1 MDMHRTHPQG
11 LRQDPAGWDETQ
23 GRGKEGADLFLMR
36 RGLFAHPEVFL
47 CSAMMGISVGSTN
60 RQDAAVDDAVLR
72 KKEQK
77 DVELDKKILALRKK
91 NEALIR
97 RYQEIEEDKKRAEQ
111 EGMAVTSRRPKQDGL
126 TITITKAHNDLKDAI
141 TQTEHY
147 GQDSPALSLDKRVV
161 SEKWGSPCPTSP
173 GFGIGSEEEE
183 EEEEEEADHM
193 FTFRMGKRMQL
204 AVTMDNKAKGKR
216 IVSEKRAESFPGP
229 GRAPELSEEETD
241 HLVAFRRGRRMQIA
255 ITMDNKEKRE
265 ERRTA
270 EKRRS
275 DSDRGPESE
284 HSRKDGGK
292 PVQKSLGDL
301 SFPMTGRERSE
312 YIRWKRE
319 REQIDLERLARHKNA
334 KGEWRRAWDVEK
346 SEHMFEEDFVKDGE
360 PALDNPS
367 NKKGGRNARK
377 FQHKSFPPDGRGGH
391 HGVNVSD
398 PGPKAVPAVSSRAK
412 GKDRLTGR
420 ARRWDAKEGEDMSF
434 LKDELDGQRNLGADK
449 RKSRSDEGVEEDCTA
464 ELEEKGKQPSLQDHG
479 ASSSQWLRNG
489 KVQPAHNGQKEEQ
502 RGVRSCSTEVSVV
515 SAGDSEPG
523 PKPGKESV
531 GEDASRKSGTAGIL
545 QEKES
550 TEGTASQGSLPS
562 TVQATRPGSQEALSL
577 PVGANG
583 DGAGLG
589 KHPASEQESSEN
601 SSNRHGGDLDAAVG
615 DRLDA
620 DQGQLVSKGGKEVT
634 QTTVLEGQTLL
645 LKGSE
650 DAEGTEHHEPSALG
664 KTNSDKTVV
673 PEQDMAKSQ
682 SGEGD
687 QPEDCKDKDSGDTH
701 NLQRL
706 HQLA

>member
-1 MDMHRTHPQG
+1 MSNMHR
-11 LRQDPAGWDETQ
+11 A
-23 GRGKEGADLFLMR
+23 
-36 RGLFAHPEVFL
+36 
-47 CSAMMGISVGSTN
+47 
-60 RQDAAVDDAVLR
+60 DAAVDDVVLR

-126 TITITKAHNDLKDAI
+126 TITITKAHND
-141 TQTEHY
+141 
-147 GQDSPALSLDKRVV
+147 KRVV
-161 SEKWGSPCPTSP
+161 SEKWASPCSASP
-173 GFGIGSEEEE
+173 GFGIGSEE

-229 GRAPELSEEETD
+229 GRVPELGEEDTD

-255 ITMDNKEKRE
+255 ITMDNKEKAE

-292 PVQKSLGDL
+292 SVQKSPGDL

-312 YIRWKRE
+312 YMRWKRE

-367 NKKGGRNARK
+367 NKKGG
-377 FQHKSFPPDGRGGH
+377 GH

-398 PGPKAVPAVSSRAK
+398 PGPKAVPAMSSRAK

-434 LKDELDGQRNLGADK
+434 LKDDLDGQRSLGVDK
-449 RKSRSDEGVEEDCTA
+449 RKSRGEEGVEENCTA
-464 ELEEKGKQPSLQDHG
+464 EQEKGKQPSLQDHG
-479 ASSSQWLRNG
+479 ASSAQRLRKEGG
-489 KVQPAHNGQKEEQ
+489 KVHPAHNGQKEER
-502 RGVRSCSTEVSVV
+502 RGVKGCSTEVSVT
-515 SAGDSEPG
+515 STEPG
-523 PKPGKESV
+523 PKSSKESV
-531 GEDASRKSGTAGIL
+531 GEDANGKPGTAETS
-545 QEKES
+545 QKES
-550 TEGTASQGSLPS
+550 TGSTASPSSLPS
-562 TVQATRPGSQEALSL
+562 TVPATSEETLSL
-577 PVGANG
+577 PVGANV
-583 DGAGLG
+583 DGAG
-589 KHPASEQESSEN
+589 SEKNPVSQQESSQD
-601 SSNRHGGDLDAAVG
+601 SSNCHGEQLDTAAG

-620 DQGQLVSKGGKEVT
+620 DQGQLVGRGGEEVT
-634 QTTVLEGQTLL
+634 QSTALEGQALA
-645 LKGSE
+645 LKGGE
-650 DAEGTEHHEPSALG
+650 DAEGTEHQEPLPPG
-664 KTNSDKTVV
+664 KASSDKAVV
-673 PEQDMAKSQ
+673 PEQDPAKAQ
-682 SGEGD
+682 PGEGD
-687 QPEDCKDKDSGDTH
+687 QPEDCKDKDTGDAL
-701 NLQRL
+701 N
-706 HQLA
+706 

>member
-1 MDMHRTHPQG
+1 MSNMHR
-11 LRQDPAGWDETQ
+11 A
-23 GRGKEGADLFLMR
+23 
-36 RGLFAHPEVFL
+36 
-47 CSAMMGISVGSTN
+47 
-60 RQDAAVDDAVLR
+60 DAAVDDAVLR

-147 GQDSPALSLDKRVV
+147 GQDSPALSMDKRVV
-161 SEKWGSPCPTSP
+161 SEKWVSPCPTSP
-173 GFGIGSEEEE
+173 GFAIGSEEED
-183 EEEEEEADHM
+183 EEEEADHM

-216 IVSEKRAESFPGP
+216 IVSEKRPECFSGP
-229 GRAPELSEEETD
+229 GRVPDLSEEETD

-255 ITMDNKEKRE
+255 ITMDNKEKAE

-275 DSDRGPESE
+275 DSDKGPEIE

-292 PVQKSLGDL
+292 SLQKSPGDL

-319 REQIDLERLARHKNA
+319 RDQIDLERLARHKNA

-346 SEHMFEEDFVKDGE
+346 SENMFEEDFVKDGE

-398 PGPKAVPAVSSRAK
+398 PGSKAVPAVSSRAK

-420 ARRWDAKEGEDMSF
+420 ARRWDAKEGEDLSF
-434 LKDELDGQRNLGADK
+434 LKDDLDGQRSLGMDK
-449 RKSRSDEGVEEDCTA
+449 RKSRGEEGVEENCTA
-464 ELEEKGKQPSLQDHG
+464 ELEEKVKQPSSQDHG
-479 ASSSQWLRNG
+479 ASSSQRLRSG
-489 KVQPAHNGQKEEQ
+489 KAQSAHNGQKEER
-502 RGVRSCSTEVSVV
+502 RGVKGFSTGVSVA
-515 SAGDSEPG
+515 STGDSEPG
-523 PKPGKESV
+523 PKLSKEGV
-531 GEDASRKSGTAGIL
+531 GEDASEKPGTAAIS
-545 QEKES
+545 QEEENTDS
-550 TEGTASQGSLPS
+550 TASQSSLPS
-562 TVQATRPGSQEALSL
+562 TAQATRHGSEETLSL
-577 PVGANG
+577 PMGVNL
-583 DGAGLG
+583 DGAGSE
-589 KHPASEQESSEN
+589 KTTASEQSTET
-601 SSNRHGGDLDAAVG
+601 SSNGHGGKHDTAAG

-620 DQGQLVSKGGKEVT
+620 GQGQLVTKGEEEVT
-634 QTTVLEGQTLL
+634 QDTALQGQTLA
-645 LKGSE
+645 LKGGE
-650 DAEGTEHHEPSALG
+650 DAEGTEHRGESLTPREA
-664 KTNSDKTVV
+664 NSDKTVV
-673 PEQDMAKSQ
+673 SEQDTANSQ
-682 SGEGD
+682 SREGD
-687 QPEDCKDKDSGDTH
+687 QPVDCKDKDSGDTL
-701 NLQRL
+701 N
-706 HQLA
+706 

>member
-1 MDMHRTHPQG
+1 MQHLCEVAPLEPMESLQSSP
-11 LRQDPAGWDETQ
+11 DP
-23 GRGKEGADLFLMR
+23 GAK
-36 RGLFAHPEVFL
+36 
-47 CSAMMGISVGSTN
+47 
-60 RQDAAVDDAVLR
+60 DAAVDDAVLR

-147 GQDSPALSLDKRVV
+147 GQDSPALSMDKRVV

-173 GFGIGSEEEE
+173 GFGLGSEED
-183 EEEEEEADHM
+183 EEEEEADHM

-216 IVSEKRAESFPGP
+216 IVSEKRAESFPGS
-229 GRAPELSEEETD
+229 GRVPDLSEEETD

-255 ITMDNKEKRE
+255 ITMDNKEKAE

-292 PVQKSLGDL
+292 PVQKSPGDL

-319 REQIDLERLARHKNA
+319 RDQIDLERLARHKNA

-377 FQHKSFPPDGRGGH
+377 FQHRSFPPDGRGGGH

-398 PGPKAVPAVSSRAK
+398 PGPKTVPVVSSRAK

-420 ARRWDAKEGEDMSF
+420 ARRWDAREGEDMSL
-434 LKDELDGQRNLGADK
+434 LKDDLDGQRSLGMDR
-449 RKSRSDEGVEEDCTA
+449 RKSRGDEGVEENSTA
-464 ELEEKGKQPSLQDHG
+464 ELEEKGKQSSPQDHG
-479 ASSSQWLRNG
+479 ASSQRLRGG
-489 KVQPAHNGQKEEQ
+489 KVQPAHNGQKEER
-502 RGVRSCSTEVSVV
+502 RGVRGCSTEVSVA

-523 PKPGKESV
+523 PKPSKESV
-531 GEDASRKSGTAGIL
+531 GEDANGKPGTADIS
-545 QEKES
+545 QEKQS
-550 TEGTASQGSLPS
+550 TDSTASQRSLPS
-562 TVQATRPGSQEALSL
+562 TVQATRPGSEETLSQ
-577 PVGANG
+577 PMRVNV
-583 DGAGLG
+583 DGAGLE
-589 KHPASEQESSEN
+589 KQPTSEQESSEN
-601 SSNRHGGDLDAAVG
+601 SSNSHGGKLDTAAG

-620 DQGQLVSKGGKEVT
+620 GQGQLVSKGGEEVT
-634 QTTVLEGQTLL
+634 QTTALEGQVLA

-650 DAEGTEHHEPSALG
+650 DAEGTEHHEPLSPG
-664 KTNSDKTVV
+664 KDSSDKTVV
-673 PEQDMAKSQ
+673 PEQDTAKSQ
-682 SGEGD
+682 SREGD
-687 QPEDCKDKDSGDTH
+687 QSEDCKDKNSGDTL
-701 NLQRL
+701 N
-706 HQLA
+706 

>member
-1 MDMHRTHPQG
+1 MSNMHR
-11 LRQDPAGWDETQ
+11 
-23 GRGKEGADLFLMR
+23 AD
-36 RGLFAHPEVFL
+36 
-47 CSAMMGISVGSTN
+47 T
-60 RQDAAVDDAVLR
+60 AVDDAVLR

-111 EGMAVTSRRPKQDGL
+111 GGMAVTSRRPKQDGL
-126 TITITKAHNDLKDAI
+126 TITITKAHND
-141 TQTEHY
+141 
-147 GQDSPALSLDKRVV
+147 KRVV

-173 GFGIGSEEEE
+173 AFGIGSEE

-216 IVSEKRAESFPGP
+216 IVSEKRTESFPGP
-229 GRAPELSEEETD
+229 GRVPDLSEEEMD

-255 ITMDNKEKRE
+255 ITMDNKEKGE

-275 DSDRGPESE
+275 DSERGPESE

-292 PVQKSLGDL
+292 PVQKSPGDL

-319 REQIDLERLARHKNA
+319 RDQIDLERLARHKNA

-367 NKKGGRNARK
+367 SKKGGRNARK
-377 FQHKSFPPDGRGGH
+377 FQHRSFPADGRGGGH
-391 HGVNVSD
+391 RGVNVSD

-420 ARRWDAKEGEDMSF
+420 ARRWDAKEGEDMS
-434 LKDELDGQRNLGADK
+434 LVKDDLDGQRSLDMDR
-449 RKSRSDEGVEEDCTA
+449 RKSRGDEGVEENCTA
-464 ELEEKGKQPSLQDHG
+464 ELEEKGKQPSLQNHG
-479 ASSSQWLRNG
+479 ASSSQQLQSG
-489 KVQPAHNGQKEEQ
+489 KVQPAQNGQKEEQ
-502 RGVRSCSTEVSVV
+502 RGVRGWSTEVSVA

-523 PKPGKESV
+523 PKPSKESV
-531 GEDASRKSGTAGIL
+531 GEDASGKPGTADMSL
-545 QEKES
+545 EKES
-550 TEGTASQGSLPS
+550 TDSTASESSLRS
-562 TVQATRPGSQEALSL
+562 TVQGTRPGSEETLSL
-577 PVGANG
+577 PVGVIV
-583 DGAGLG
+583 DGAGLE
-589 KHPASEQESSEN
+589 KQPASEQEPSEN
-601 SSNRHGGDLDAAVG
+601 SSSSHGGNLDTRAG

-620 DQGQLVSKGGKEVT
+620 DQGQLVSKGGEEVT
-634 QTTVLEGQTLL
+634 QTTALEGQALAL
-645 LKGSE
+645 QESE
-650 DAEGTEHHEPSALG
+650 DAEGTEHHEPLAPG
-664 KTNSDKTVV
+664 KASSDKAVV
-673 PEQDMAKSQ
+673 PEQDTAKSQ

-701 NLQRL
+701 N
-706 HQLA
+706 

>member
-1 MDMHRTHPQG
+1 
-11 LRQDPAGWDETQ
+11 
-23 GRGKEGADLFLMR
+23 
-36 RGLFAHPEVFL
+36 
-47 CSAMMGISVGSTN
+47 
-60 RQDAAVDDAVLR
+60 DAAVDDAVLR

-147 GQDSPALSLDKRVV
+147 GQDSPALSMDKRVV

-173 GFGIGSEEEE
+173 GFGLGSEE

-216 IVSEKRAESFPGP
+216 IVSEKRADCFPGP
-229 GRAPELSEEETD
+229 GRVPDLSEEETD

-255 ITMDNKEKRE
+255 ITMDNKEKVE

-284 HSRKDGGK
+284 HGRKDGGK
-292 PVQKSLGDL
+292 SVQKSPGDL

-319 REQIDLERLARHKNA
+319 RDQIDLERLARHKNA

-367 NKKGGRNARK
+367 NKKGGG
-377 FQHKSFPPDGRGGH
+377 Q

-434 LKDELDGQRNLGADK
+434 LKDDLDGQRSLGTDK
-449 RKSRSDEGVEEDCTA
+449 RKSRGEEGVEENCTA
-464 ELEEKGKQPSLQDHG
+464 ELEEKVKQPSLQDHG
-479 ASSSQWLRNG
+479 ASSSQRLRSG
-489 KVQPAHNGQKEEQ
+489 KVQSAHNGQKEER
-502 RGVRSCSTEVSVV
+502 RGVKGISTEVSVA
-515 SAGDSEPG
+515 STGDSEPG
-523 PKPGKESV
+523 PKPNKEGV
-531 GEDASRKSGTAGIL
+531 GEDANGKPGTADIS
-545 QEKES
+545 QEKELTNS
-550 TEGTASQGSLPS
+550 TASQSSLPS
-562 TVQATRPGSQEALSL
+562 TVQATGHGSEETLSS
-577 PVGANG
+577 PVGANS
-583 DGAGLG
+583 DGAGSE
-589 KHPASEQESSEN
+589 KNTASGQESTED
-601 SSNRHGGDLDAAVG
+601 SSNSHGGKLDTAAG

-620 DQGQLVSKGGKEVT
+620 GQGQPARKRGEEVT
-634 QTTVLEGQTLL
+634 QTTVLQGQTLAR
-645 LKGSE
+645 KGSE
-650 DAEGTEHHEPSALG
+650 DAEGTEPRAEPLPPRKA
-664 KTNSDKTVV
+664 NSDKTVV
-673 PEQDMAKSQ
+673 SEQDTAKSQ
-682 SGEGD
+682 SREGD
-687 QPEDCKDKDSGDTH
+687 QPEDCKDKDNGDTR
-701 NLQRL
+701 N
-706 HQLA
+706 